1 MEQMEKM
8 WSDAMAQQED
18 KIQKQYFGRILE
30 GQYSAAL
37 RTRVSEGVGVFVECE
52 KIGHQI
58 IPYISAWHEDD
69 RIIWYEYAG
78 QEFCDLLGCSFEK
91 LAESFR
97 KSIIDQR
104 VYRYRDRE
112 KKVEEKIITRDELRG
127 AWKGLREEV
136 KESGRVEAVYKV
148 LTSDNNTVWLKDQA
162 TIETFEEDNI
172 CISIGF
178 LTDVTKEMELKDLF
192 ERIGYIDELTKLP
205 KRSILDR
212 ILEINIGNL
221 QRGHIEDFVLMM
233 IDVDHFKLVNDTHG
247 HQAGDYILATLA
259 DVMTST
265 TRKQDEIGRY
275 GGEEFYGFTVGDITT
290 GLKFAERLRKRI
302 EKYKFTYKDKNIP
315 ITVSI
320 GLVSATRAG
329 KVESLT
335 ADQLIFSADKRLYAA
350 KQGGRNRVV
359 SDV

>member
-1 MEQMEKM
+1 
-8 WSDAMAQQED
+8 MAQQED

-30 GQYSAAL
+30 GQYSTAL
-37 RTRVSEGVGVFVECE
+37 KTRISEVVGVFVECE

-58 IPYISAWHEDD
+58 IPYIAAWHEDD
-69 RIIWYEYAG
+69 RIIWYEYSG

-97 KSIIDQR
+97 KSVIDQR
-104 VYRYRDRE
+104 VYRYKDRE

-148 LTSDNNTVWLKDQA
+148 KVLAGDNNTIWLKDQA
-162 TIETFEEDNI
+162 TIETFKEDNI

-221 QRGHIEDFVLMM
+221 QRGHIEDFVLMI
-233 IDVDHFKLVNDTHG
+233 IDVDHFKRVNDTHG
-247 HQAGDYILATLA
+247 HQAGDHILAALA
-259 DVMTST
+259 DVMTSN
-265 TRKQDEIGRY
+265 RKQDVIGRY
-275 GGEEFYGFTVGDITT
+275 GGEEFYGLTVGDITI
-290 GLKFAERLRKRI
+290 GFKFAERLRKRV
-302 EKYKFTYKDKNIP
+302 EKHNFTYKDKNIP
-315 ITVSI
+315 MTVSI
-320 GLVSATRAG
+320 GVVSATQAG

-350 KQGGRNRVV
+350 KHAGRNRVV
-359 SDV
+359 YDS

>member
-1 MEQMEKM
+1 MN
-8 WSDAMAQQED
+8 QQENN
-18 KIQKQYFGRILE
+18 IEKQYFGRILH
-30 GQYSAAL
+30 GRYSNAL
-37 RTRVSEGVGVFVECE
+37 KTRVSEGIKALIECE
-52 KIGHQI
+52 KLAHSI
-58 IPYISAWHEDD
+58 IPYIAAWHEDE

-78 QEFCDLLGCSFEK
+78 QEFSDLLDCSFK
-91 LAESFR
+91 SLAESFR

-104 VYRYRDRE
+104 VYRYTNRE
-112 KKVEEKIITRDELRG
+112 RKVEERIISRDELRG

-162 TIETFEEDNI
+162 SIETFEEDNT

-192 ERIGYIDELTKLP
+192 QRIGYIDELTKLP
-205 KRSILDR
+205 RRSILDR

-221 QRGHIEDFVLMM
+221 QRGHIEDFVLML
-233 IDVDHFKLVNDTHG
+233 IDVDHFKLVNDRHG
-247 HQAGDYILATLA
+247 HQAGDHVLATLA
-259 DVMTST
+259 DVMKST

-275 GGEEFYGFTVGDITT
+275 GGEEFYGFTVGEINI
-290 GLKFAERLRKRI
+290 GLKFAERLRKRV
-302 EKYKFTYKDKNIP
+302 EKYRFTFKKENIP

-320 GLVSATRAG
+320 GLISATQVG

-335 ADQLIFSADKRLYAA
+335 ADQLIFLADKSLYAA
-350 KQGGRNRVV
+350 KQSGRNRVASAV
-359 SDV
+359 

>member
-1 MEQMEKM
+1 M
-8 WSDAMAQQED
+8 
-18 KIQKQYFGRILE
+18 
-30 GQYSAAL
+30 
-37 RTRVSEGVGVFVECE
+37 
-52 KIGHQI
+52 
-58 IPYISAWHEDD
+58 
-69 RIIWYEYAG
+69 
-78 QEFCDLLGCSFEK
+78 
-91 LAESFR
+91 
-97 KSIIDQR
+97 
-104 VYRYRDRE
+104 
-112 KKVEEKIITRDELRG
+112 
-127 AWKGLREEV
+127 
-136 KESGRVEAVYKV
+136 
-148 LTSDNNTVWLKDQA
+148 
-162 TIETFEEDNI
+162 
-172 CISIGF
+172 
-178 LTDVTKEMELKDLF
+178 
-192 ERIGYIDELTKLP
+192 
-205 KRSILDR
+205 
-212 ILEINIGNL
+212 

-275 GGEEFYGFTVGDITT
+275 GGEEFYGFTVGDITI

-320 GLVSATRAG
+320 GLVSATQAG

-335 ADQLIFSADKRLYAA
+335 ADQLIFSVDKRLYAA

>member
-1 MEQMEKM
+1 
-8 WSDAMAQQED
+8 MAQQEN

-37 RTRVSEGVGVFVECE
+37 RTRISEAVRVFVEFE

-58 IPYISAWHEDD
+58 IPYIAAWHEDD

-78 QEFCDLLGCSFEK
+78 QEFCNLLGCSFKK

-97 KSIIDQR
+97 KSVIDQR
-104 VYRYRDRE
+104 VYRYKDSE
-112 KKVEEKIITRDELRG
+112 KKVEEKIITRDELQG

-148 LTSDNNTVWLKDQA
+148 LTGDNNTIWLKDQA
-162 TIETFEEDNI
+162 SIETFEKDNT

-178 LTDVTKEMELKDLF
+178 LTDVTKEMEMKDLF
-192 ERIGYIDELTKLP
+192 EKIGYIDELTKLP

-221 QRGHIEDFVLMM
+221 QRGHIEDFVLMI

-247 HQAGDYILATLA
+247 HQAGDHILSTLA

-275 GGEEFYGFTVGDITT
+275 GGDEFYDFTVGNINL
-290 GLKFAERLRKRI
+290 GLKFAERLRKRV
-302 EKYKFTYKDKNIP
+302 EKHNFTYKGKNIP

-320 GLVSATRAG
+320 GLVSATQAG
-329 KVESLT
+329 NVESLT
-335 ADQLIFSADKRLYAA
+335 ADQIIFSADKRLYAA
-350 KQGGRNRVV
+350 KLGGRNRVA
-359 SDV
+359 SDY